1 MLDAFVGEPVHEA
14 GDVPE
19 SPWARAA
26 LEDGMG
32 ADEGYGSAPPL

>member
-14 GDVPE
+14 GEVE